1 MPYKTDKI
9 TDCLISFN
17 NGETF
22 ESLNIL
28 PDHVQLSAE
37 ADESTNYR
45 DIYKT
50 DEYSFT
56 GTFKIDH
63 NALKELY
70 DSSSRWDLYYTVKVQ
85 NRRHKKRRIN
95 KKWAKRYGYRL
106 VEKVVEGLEIQ
117 NDDVAERCRRDN
129 GQETDVWLKTFG

>member
-1 MPYKTDKI
+1 MPNDVQ
-9 TDCLISFN
+9 IS
-17 NGETF
+17 
-22 ESLNIL
+22 
-28 PDHVQLSAE
+28 VE

-50 DEYSFT
+50 DEFSFT
-56 GTFKIDH
+56 GTFEIDH
-63 NALKELY
+63 EALKELNKIP
-70 DSSSRWDLYYTVKVQ
+70 SRWDLYYTVKVQ

-117 NDDVAERCRRDN
+117 NESICD
-129 GQETDVWLKTFG
+129 